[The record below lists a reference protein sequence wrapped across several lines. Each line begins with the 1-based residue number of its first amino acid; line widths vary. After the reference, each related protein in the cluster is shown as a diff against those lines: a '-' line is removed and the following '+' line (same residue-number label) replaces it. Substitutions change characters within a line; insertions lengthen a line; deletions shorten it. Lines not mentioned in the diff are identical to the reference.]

1 MPTLIFSATHSC
13 AHYPQKPSFML
24 TQAEGNQ
31 ERPPRNGDAK
41 ELGSTVCARLWD
53 FWRGNQ
59 TAKRHSLP
67 GSYLAPMFPH
77 TSECS
82 WLEKMIYPAL
92 VWLWNGSSLHFRAS
106 SFLNTFLILF
116 FFFFSVNAIIP
127 GRLWSPYYVP
137 NSLADAKVITLKRTK
152 PSVLR
157 FGGVRQVEQRE
168 KDWFDSAHRPPPP
181 THTHH
186 HGLGSQSPSETYQG
200 FLEGLM
206 SEDNLEKD
214 SLATSLAELR
224 GWELLSPS
232 HGFVCFGKLTVQL
245 SGIIKSSHFAFI
257 HTACTGH
264 WLWQDQTHQDLIC
277 NVCFVF
283 LFILLFCQLSLCSLM
298 KGNQTTV
305 FLITEVLTYPFLM
318 IQEKYADN
326 FTRWSLFCF
335 YHCFVSWHYQPLNPE
350 LWACLESATPLE
362 I

>member
-1 MPTLIFSATHSC
+1 M
-13 AHYPQKPSFML
+13 PSFQEDYEVPTMCQTHLQML
-24 TQAEGNQ
+24 RSSHWKEQSHLSCVSVESDRSSKEKRIDLT
-31 ERPPRNGDAK
+31 PP
-41 ELGSTVCARLWD
+41 TV
-53 FWRGNQ
+53 
-59 TAKRHSLP
+59 
-67 GSYLAPMFPH
+67 
-77 TSECS
+77 
-82 WLEKMIYPAL
+82 
-92 VWLWNGSSLHFRAS
+92 
-106 SFLNTFLILF
+106 
-116 FFFFSVNAIIP
+116 
-127 GRLWSPYYVP
+127 
-137 NSLADAKVITLKRTK
+137 
-152 PSVLR
+152 
-157 FGGVRQVEQRE
+157 
-168 KDWFDSAHRPPPP
+168 PPPP

-232 HGFVCFGKLTVQL
+232 HGLVCFGKLTVQL

-283 LFILLFCQLSLCSLM
+283 LFILLFYQLSLCSLM

-326 FTRWSLFCF
+326 STRWSLFCF
-335 YHCFVSWHYQPLNPE
+335 YHRFVSWHYQPLNPE